1 MTCFSWSTNLAV
13 KGIQISWTN
22 GSSSSKIKWLRSWNT
37 KTFLKTKF
45 KGLNTIFRL
54 ALHISL
60 KHEKPQWEST
70 LQWYYTYSWPWWD
83 CKAWQDMAMVS
94 NVSNL
99 ILGFLEERRCLL
111 LSMICNTEGEKIKYT
126 VLHATKANV
135 FLAPPPFFFYFWN
148 SVISYQNEHKW
159 RIPKTWPYF
168 QLEYHVKKIVVQLLL
183 SLHFIKNV
191 NFEGSLMNW
200 NPGPHSINPNYYK
213 TCLWNTISLQCGQV
227 QLLQI
232 WPDLYDLD
240 LSPQWWSL
248 YIYIECSKVVTKVK
262 VAADK
267 EPDRPKSHVSKSS
280 ISTTEELTCINR
292 IKCMWT
298 ITFWSQTA

>member
-135 FLAPPPFFFYFWN
+135 FLAPPPFFFTSEIQLFHIKMNTNEEFLKLDPIFNWSIMSKRLLFNFYSLCTSSKMSTLREVWWTEILGLTALTQIITRHVCETLFPF
-148 SVISYQNEHKW
+148 SVAKFNCCKFDLTFMTLTYHPNDEVSTFILSVQKL
-159 RIPKTWPYF
+159 WPRLKLQQTKSLTDRKAMFPNLRF
-168 QLEYHVKKIVVQLLL
+168 QRQ
-183 SLHFIKNV
+183 KN
-191 NFEGSLMNW
+191 
-200 NPGPHSINPNYYK
+200 
-213 TCLWNTISLQCGQV
+213 
-227 QLLQI
+227 
-232 WPDLYDLD
+232 
-240 LSPQWWSL
+240 
-248 YIYIECSKVVTKVK
+248 
-262 VAADK
+262 
-267 EPDRPKSHVSKSS
+267 
-280 ISTTEELTCINR
+280 
-292 IKCMWT
+292 
-298 ITFWSQTA
+298 